1 MARDLSTIAT
11 QSTFVIQALPGASS
25 TKREVVG
32 AIDAHTRMLTHDKLF
47 VMLCVITVGTVA
59 PCVTPAQASNRVTA
73 ADSSRAVLL
82 PGDIVRLR
90 IWREPDLSGDFPV
103 DEAGTVTFPKIGPFM
118 VSDYTVAGLKAKL
131 LESYAVYLRNPS
143 VEVTMLR
150 RINVLGA
157 VRNPG
162 LYPIDPTMTIAD
174 ALAVAGGAIPTGDP
188 HHVVLVRNGKHVTEA
203 LTAETNI
210 AETPLRSGD
219 QLFVPE
225 RSFVVRNSGL
235 VAAGLSVTA
244 SIIIALFLRR

>member
-1 MARDLSTIAT
+1 ML
-11 QSTFVIQALPGASS
+11 ALLLGIVPVRVAAGQTAASS
-25 TKREVVG
+25 
-32 AIDAHTRMLTHDKLF
+32 AA
-47 VMLCVITVGTVA
+47 
-59 PCVTPAQASNRVTA
+59 A
-73 ADSSRAVLL
+73 ADSTRGLL
-82 PGDIVRLR
+82 RPGDIVRLR

-103 DEAGTVTFPKIGPFM
+103 DETGVVTFPKIGAFR
-118 VSDYTVAGLKAKL
+118 VSDYNTASLKAKL
-131 LESYAVYLRNPS
+131 LDSYAQYLRNPS

-157 VRNPG
+157 VKSPG

-174 ALAVAGGAIPTGDP
+174 ALALAGGATPAGDQ
-188 HHVVLVRNGKHVTEA
+188 HHVVLVRNGVRVTES

-244 SIIIALFLRR
+244 SLIIALFLRR